1 MTSIKPENHKTQ
13 HIGWLRASV
22 LGAND
27 GIISTSSLIV
37 GVASSGATH
46 NGIMVAGIAALI
58 AGAASMAAGEYVSV
72 SSQLDTEK
80 ADIAIERLEILN
92 DPESEKLELA
102 EIYVGR
108 GLERSLAVQVSE
120 QLMKKDALTA
130 HTRDELGISDV
141 VSAKPIQAA
150 ISSAA
155 AFTVGSSLPL
165 LATFLSPLANLI
177 LIVSCTS
184 LVFLAVLGVLAAYV
198 GGANMRVSA
207 IRVTFWGALAIALT
221 AMVGKFF
228 GTTTL

>member
-1 MTSIKPENHKTQ
+1 MASKKPENHKTQ
-13 HIGWLRASV
+13 HIGWLRAAV

-37 GVASSGATH
+37 GVASSGANH
-46 NGIMVAGIAALI
+46 NSIMVAGIAALI

-80 ADIAIERLEILN
+80 ADIAIERIEILT
-92 DPESEKLELA
+92 DPESEKNELA

-108 GLERSLAVQVSE
+108 GLERSLAIQVAE
-120 QLMKKDALTA
+120 QLMNKDALTA
-130 HTRDELGISDV
+130 HTRDELGISDI

-150 ISSAA
+150 VSSAA
-155 AFTVGSSLPL
+155 AFTIGASLPL
-165 LATFLSPLANLI
+165 IAVFISSLSNLI
-177 LIVSCTS
+177 LMVSCTS
-184 LVFLAVLGVLAAYV
+184 LVFLTVLGALAAYV
-198 GGANMRVSA
+198 GGANMRISA